1 MRYGPGCLLLADMG
15 LTLAALVNAEA
26 ACDVSLLQTGLN
38 LEEAQSTGRVKTC
51 CKRTGQQSGFEQ
63 EVQALSEH
71 LDQLDHQLGDLP
83 NASRYYQKMQEFQ
96 DLSQMEFQSELTQLT
111 VVSRGFNSWCNAHSD
126 LVLGFLSFLACSVLI
141 ALCIPCGLAP
151 VQLIA
156 WAISEEKPEPSH
168 ARKETPG

>member
-38 LEEAQSTGRVKTC
+38 LEEAQSTGR
-51 CKRTGQQSGFEQ
+51 FEQ

>member
-38 LEEAQSTGRVKTC
+38 LEEAQSTGR
-51 CKRTGQQSGFEQ
+51 FEQ

-96 DLSQMEFQSELTQLT
+96 DLSQMEFQSESPSSGRSGQLWLTQLT

>member
-1 MRYGPGCLLLADMG
+1 MAPVAFFLGALHLLLSRPTPEHAG
-15 LTLAALVNAEA
+15 P
-26 ACDVSLLQTGLN
+26 
-38 LEEAQSTGRVKTC
+38 AQ
-51 CKRTGQQSGFEQ
+51 
-63 EVQALSEH
+63 
-71 LDQLDHQLGDLP
+71 DQLDHQLGDLP

-156 WAISEEKPEPSH
+156 WAISEEPPVSVPAPVNH
-168 ARKETPG
+168 GDPTLTTPGMRNTPPVGDLLESGALHIQIVPCITMLLHILW

>member
-15 LTLAALVNAEA
+15 LTLVNAEA

-38 LEEAQSTGRVKTC
+38 LEEAQSTGR
-51 CKRTGQQSGFEQ
+51 FEQ